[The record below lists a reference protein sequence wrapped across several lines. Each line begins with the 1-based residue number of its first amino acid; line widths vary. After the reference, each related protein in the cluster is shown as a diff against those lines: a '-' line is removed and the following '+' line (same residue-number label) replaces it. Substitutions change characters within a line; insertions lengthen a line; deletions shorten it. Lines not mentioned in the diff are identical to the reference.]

1 LNLKFYIE
9 SGILEQYAL
18 GLLSEKESANVKHLL
33 SLYVELREE
42 LERIQDA
49 MENYAA
55 LKAVQ
60 PRAHVKNLVIDSI
73 VNLQKEKI
81 MDLNDLPLINKF
93 SDYKSW
99 LGLVDTLGEVPL
111 AKDGKFVKVLRH
123 DAKVTQMLIISS
135 TAIEEETHEDEH
147 ESFLILSGKC
157 KCTIAGEIRMMQAGD
172 FMAIP
177 LHQPHDVALVSS
189 KVVAILQ
196 RVKI

>member
-1 LNLKFYIE
+1 MNLKFYIE

-81 MDLNDLPLINKF
+81 MDLNNLPLINKF
-93 SDYKSW
+93 SDYKNW
-99 LGLVDTLGEVPL
+99 LGLVDTLGEIPL

-123 DAKVTQMLIISS
+123 DAKVTQMLIVSS
-135 TAIEEETHEDEH
+135 TAIEEETHEDEQQH
-147 ESFLILSGKC
+147 RLWRSGERVAAL
-157 KCTIAGEIRMMQAGD
+157 TIAGGTGHGE
-172 FMAIP
+172 
-177 LHQPHDVALVSS
+177 VSTDEGG
-189 KVVAILQ
+189 
-196 RVKI
+196 RGGT